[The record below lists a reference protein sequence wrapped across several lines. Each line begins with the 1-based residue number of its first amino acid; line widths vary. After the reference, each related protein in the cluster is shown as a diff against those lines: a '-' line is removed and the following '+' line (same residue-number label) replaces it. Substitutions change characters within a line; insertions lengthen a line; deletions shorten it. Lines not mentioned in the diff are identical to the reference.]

1 MECCGILGC
10 RKNIRHLPSC
20 RWAAQLGNDLDASAV
35 FAVAVLLLF
44 MLIFK
49 DEKIELKE
57 E

>member
-1 MECCGILGC
+1 MLGGFWVAG
-10 RKNIRHLPSC
+10 KISDAYLLANGLHNWEMIWMLP
-20 RWAAQLGNDLDASAV
+20 AA